1 MASPTED
8 DHFRPGIAALRAS
21 RADEAQAHFQAA
33 IGAGLATTKSWL
45 GLTLASLVL
54 GDNRAAEA
62 SVDEV
67 LVREP
72 HSLRGLI
79 IKGDLL
85 LGRDE
90 QRQAVSHYNL
100 VMRLAATLADI
111 PPQLQQDLVRI
122 QGRLDQIS
130 QAFQAQLL
138 DRLQAGGYR
147 RDASSARFN
156 RGLDMLMGK
165 AEREDDAQPFP
176 QKPHAFYLPDMPYQ
190 PFYPSEDLPWV
201 KEVETATDAIEAE
214 LSAFLAS
221 RAQAF
226 APYIHGGLELPG
238 QTPDTLKDHDNW
250 TAAFLIRDGAED
262 LEWSAGCT
270 TVRALMDTLPLTA
283 IKGFS
288 PSVLFSKLKP
298 GARIDPHTGLLNCRL
313 ICHLPLVVPAGCG
326 LRVGDERRDVVRGKV
341 WAFDDSINHEAWNNS
356 ADDRIVLIFDVWH
369 PDLTEQERRDITLL
383 LEAVSA

>member
-1 MASPTED
+1 MAAPTED
-8 DHFRPGIAALRAS
+8 DHFRPGIAALQAS
-21 RADEAQAHFQAA
+21 RTDEAQAHFQAA
-33 IGAGLATTKSWL
+33 IEAGLATTKSWL
-45 GLTLASLVL
+45 GLTLASLVG

-67 LVREP
+67 LAREP
-72 HSLRGLI
+72 HNLRGLI

-90 QRQAVSHYNL
+90 QRQAVSYYNL

-122 QGRLDQIS
+122 QGRLEQIS
-130 QAFQAQLL
+130 EAFQAQLL
-138 DRLQAGGYR
+138 DRLHAGGYR
-147 RDASSARFN
+147 RDTASARFN

-165 AEREDDAQPFP
+165 AEREDDTSPFP

-190 PFYPSEDLPWV
+190 PFYPSEALPWV
-201 KEVETATDAIEAE
+201 GAVESATDAIEAE

-250 TAAFLIRDGAED
+250 TAAFLIRDGLED
-262 LEWSAGCT
+262 SEWSAGCP
-270 TVRALMDTLPLTA
+270 TVSALMDTLPLTA

-326 LRVGDERRDVVRGKV
+326 LRVGDERRDVVRGEV

-356 ADDRIVLIFDVWH
+356 TEDRIVLIFDVWH
-369 PDLTEQERRDITLL
+369 PDLTEQERRDITSL

>member
-1 MASPTED
+1 M
-8 DHFRPGIAALRAS
+8 
-21 RADEAQAHFQAA
+21 
-33 IGAGLATTKSWL
+33 
-45 GLTLASLVL
+45 L

-122 QGRLDQIS
+122 QGRLNQIS

-147 RDASSARFN
+147 PDASSARFN

-165 AEREDDAQPFP
+165 AEREDDAQLFP

-190 PFYPSEDLPWV
+190 PFYPSEELPWV
-201 KEVETATDAIEAE
+201 KEVETATDAMEAE
-214 LSAFLAS
+214 LSTFLAS

-262 LEWSAGCT
+262 SEWSAGCP
-270 TVRALMDTLPLTA
+270 TVSALMDTLPLSA

-326 LRVGDERRDVVRGKV
+326 PRLGDERRDVVRGEV
-341 WAFDDSINHEAWNNS
+341 
-356 ADDRIVLIFDVWH
+356 
-369 PDLTEQERRDITLL
+369 
-383 LEAVSA
+383 

>member
-1 MASPTED
+1 M
-8 DHFRPGIAALRAS
+8 
-21 RADEAQAHFQAA
+21 
-33 IGAGLATTKSWL
+33 
-45 GLTLASLVL
+45 VL

-130 QAFQAQLL
+130 QAVQAQLL
-138 DRLQAGGYR
+138 DRLQAEGYR

-176 QKPHAFYLPDMPYQ
+176 QRPHAFYLPDMPYQ
-190 PFYPSEDLPWV
+190 PFYPSEELPWV

-226 APYIHGGLELPG
+226 APYIHGGLQLPG
-238 QTPDTLKDHDNW
+238 QTPDTLKYHDNW
-250 TAAFLIRDGAED
+250 TAAFLIHDGAKD
-262 LEWSAGCT
+262 SEWSAGCP
-270 TVRALMDTLPLTA
+270 TVSALMDTLPLTA

-288 PSVLFSKLKP
+288 PSMLFSKLEP
-298 GARIDPHTGLLNCRL
+298 GARIDSHTGLMNCRL

-326 LRVGDERRDVVRGKV
+326 RRVGDERRDVVRDEV

-369 PDLTEQERRDITLL
+369 PGLTEQERRDITSL

>member
-33 IGAGLATTKSWL
+33 IDAGLATTKSWL

-111 PPQLQQDLVRI
+111 PPQLQQDLVCI

-138 DRLQAGGYR
+138 DRLQAEGYR

-176 QKPHAFYLPDMPYQ
+176 QRPHAFYLPDMPYQ
-190 PFYPSEDLPWV
+190 PFYPSEELPWV
-201 KEVETATDAIEAE
+201 KEVETATDEIDAE

-226 APYIHGGLELPG
+226 ALYIHGGLELPR

-262 LEWSAGCT
+262 SEWSAGCP
-270 TVRALMDTLPLTA
+270 TVSALMDTLPLTA

-326 LRVGDERRDVVRGKV
+326 LRVGDERRDVVRGEV

-369 PDLTEQERRDITLL
+369 PDLTEQERRDITSL
-383 LEAVSA
+383 LESVSA

>member
-33 IGAGLATTKSWL
+33 IDAGLATTKSWL

-130 QAFQAQLL
+130 
-138 DRLQAGGYR
+138 
-147 RDASSARFN
+147 
-156 RGLDMLMGK
+156 RGVSG
-165 AEREDDAQPFP
+165 
-176 QKPHAFYLPDMPYQ
+176 
-190 PFYPSEDLPWV
+190 
-201 KEVETATDAIEAE
+201 AIV
-214 LSAFLAS
+214 
-221 RAQAF
+221 
-226 APYIHGGLELPG
+226 G
-238 QTPDTLKDHDNW
+238 QTTGGR
-250 TAAFLIRDGAED
+250 I
-262 LEWSAGCT
+262 
-270 TVRALMDTLPLTA
+270 
-283 IKGFS
+283 S
-288 PSVLFSKLKP
+288 P
-298 GARIDPHTGLLNCRL
+298 
-313 ICHLPLVVPAGCG
+313 
-326 LRVGDERRDVVRGKV
+326 
-341 WAFDDSINHEAWNNS
+341 
-356 ADDRIVLIFDVWH
+356 
-369 PDLTEQERRDITLL
+369 
-383 LEAVSA
+383 

>member
-1 MASPTED
+1 MASPVED
-8 DHFRPGIAALRAS
+8 NHFRPGIAALRAS
-21 RADEAQAHFQAA
+21 RADEARDHFQAA
-33 IGAGLATTKSWL
+33 IDAGLATTKSWL

-54 GDNRAAEA
+54 GENRAAEA

-67 LVREP
+67 LTREP
-72 HSLRGLI
+72 HNLRGLI

-122 QGRLDQIS
+122 QGRLEQIS
-130 QAFQAQLL
+130 EMFQSQLL
-138 DRLQAGGYR
+138 DRLHAGGYR
-147 RDASSARFN
+147 RDTASARFN
-156 RGLDMLMGK
+156 RGLDMLMGA
-165 AEREDDAQPFP
+165 AEREDDTSPFP
-176 QKPHAFYLPDMPYQ
+176 QKPHAFYLPDMPYR
-190 PFYPSEDLPWV
+190 PFYPSEELPWV
-201 KEVETATDAIEAE
+201 KEVEAATDAIEAE
-214 LSAFLAS
+214 LSAFLAT

-238 QTPDTLKDHDNW
+238 QTPDTLRDHDNW
-250 TAAFLIRDGAED
+250 TAAFLIRDGVED
-262 LEWSAGCT
+262 SEWSAACP
-270 TVRALMDTLPLTA
+270 TVSALMDTLPLTA

-288 PSVLFSKLKP
+288 PSVLFSKLQP

-326 LRVGDERRDVVRGKV
+326 LRVGDDRRDVVRGEV

-369 PDLTEQERRDITLL
+369 PDLTEQERRDITSL
-383 LEAVSA
+383 LEAVST

>member
-1 MASPTED
+1 MTSPTED

-33 IGAGLATTKSWL
+33 IDAGLATTKSWL

-190 PFYPSEDLPWV
+190 PFYPSEELPWV
-201 KEVETATDAIEAE
+201 KEVETATDAMKAE
-214 LSAFLAS
+214 LSTFLAS

-226 APYIHGGLELPG
+226 APYIHGGPELPG
-238 QTPDTLKDHDNW
+238 QTPDALKYHDNW

-262 LEWSAGCT
+262 SEWSAGCP
-270 TVRALMDTLPLTA
+270 TVSALMDTLPLTA

-326 LRVGDERRDVVRGKV
+326 LRVGDERRDVVRGEV

-369 PDLTEQERRDITLL
+369 PDLTEQERRDITSL

>member
-1 MASPTED
+1 MASPMED
-8 DHFRPGIAALRAS
+8 DHFRPGIGALRAS
-21 RADEAQAHFQAA
+21 RADEARAHFQAA
-33 IGAGLATTKSWL
+33 IDAGLATTKSWL
-45 GLTLASLVL
+45 GLTLASLML
-54 GDNRAAEA
+54 GENRAAEA

-67 LVREP
+67 LTREP
-72 HSLRGLI
+72 HNLRGLI

-111 PPQLQQDLVRI
+111 PPQMQQDLVRI
-122 QGRLDQIS
+122 QGRLEQIS
-130 QAFQAQLL
+130 KMFQSQLL
-138 DRLQAGGYR
+138 DRLYAGGYR
-147 RDASSARFN
+147 RDTASARFN
-156 RGLDMLMGK
+156 RGLDMLMGA
-165 AEREDDAQPFP
+165 AEREDDTSPFP
-176 QKPHAFYLPDMPYQ
+176 QKPHAFYLPDMPYR
-190 PFYPSEDLPWV
+190 PFYPSEELPWV
-201 KEVETATDAIEAE
+201 KEVEAATDAIEAE
-214 LSAFLAS
+214 LSAFLAT

-238 QTPDTLKDHDNW
+238 QTPDTLRDHDNW
-250 TAAFLIRDGAED
+250 TAAFLIRDGVED
-262 LEWSAGCT
+262 SEWSAACP
-270 TVRALMDTLPLTA
+270 TVSALMDTLPLTA

-288 PSVLFSKLKP
+288 PSVLFSKLQP

-326 LRVGDERRDVVRGKV
+326 LRVGDDRRDVVRGEV

-369 PDLTEQERRDITLL
+369 PDLTEQERRDITSL
-383 LEAVSA
+383 LEAVST

>member
-33 IGAGLATTKSWL
+33 IDAGLATTKSWL

-122 QGRLDQIS
+122 QGDWTRFHRRFRRNCWTDCMREDIAVMHRARVLT
-130 QAFQAQLL
+130 
-138 DRLQAGGYR
+138 AGWTCLWVR
-147 RDASSARFN
+147 QSARTTLN
-156 RGLDMLMGK
+156 PSR
-165 AEREDDAQPFP
+165 RSPTPFIYP
-176 QKPHAFYLPDMPYQ
+176 ICPIN
-190 PFYPSEDLPWV
+190 PFIPVRNY
-201 KEVETATDAIEAE
+201 
-214 LSAFLAS
+214 
-221 RAQAF
+221 
-226 APYIHGGLELPG
+226 HG
-238 QTPDTLKDHDNW
+238 
-250 TAAFLIRDGAED
+250 
-262 LEWSAGCT
+262 
-270 TVRALMDTLPLTA
+270 
-283 IKGFS
+283 
-288 PSVLFSKLKP
+288 
-298 GARIDPHTGLLNCRL
+298 
-313 ICHLPLVVPAGCG
+313 
-326 LRVGDERRDVVRGKV
+326 
-341 WAFDDSINHEAWNNS
+341 
-356 ADDRIVLIFDVWH
+356 
-369 PDLTEQERRDITLL
+369 
-383 LEAVSA
+383 

>member
-8 DHFRPGIAALRAS
+8 DHFRPGIAALQAS
-21 RADEAQAHFQAA
+21 RADEAQVHFQAA
-33 IGAGLATTKSWL
+33 IDAGLATTKSWL

-67 LVREP
+67 LAREP
-72 HSLRGLI
+72 HNLRGLI

-122 QGRLDQIS
+122 QGRLEQIS
-130 QAFQAQLL
+130 EAFQAQLL

-147 RDASSARFN
+147 RDASSERFN

-190 PFYPSEDLPWV
+190 PFYPSEELPWV
-201 KEVETATDAIEAE
+201 KEVEAATDAIEAE

-262 LEWSAGCT
+262 SEWSAGCP
-270 TVRALMDTLPLTA
+270 TVSALMDTLPLTA

-326 LRVGDERRDVVRGKV
+326 LRVGDERRDVVRGEV

-369 PDLTEQERRDITLL
+369 PDLTEQERRDITSL

>member
-8 DHFRPGIAALRAS
+8 DHFRPGIAALKAS
-21 RADEAQAHFQAA
+21 RADEAQAYFQAA
-33 IGAGLATTKSWL
+33 IDAGLATTKSWL

-147 RDASSARFN
+147 PDASSARFN

-165 AEREDDAQPFP
+165 AEREGDAQLFP
-176 QKPHAFYLPDMPYQ
+176 QKPYAFYLPDMPYQ
-190 PFYPSEDLPWV
+190 PFYPSQELPWV

-214 LSAFLAS
+214 LSAFLVS

-250 TAAFLIRDGAED
+250 TAAFPIRDGAEGS
-262 LEWSAGCT
+262 EWSAGCP
-270 TVRALMDTLPLTA
+270 TVSALMDTLPLSA
-283 IKGFS
+283 I
-288 PSVLFSKLKP
+288 
-298 GARIDPHTGLLNCRL
+298 
-313 ICHLPLVVPAGCG
+313 
-326 LRVGDERRDVVRGKV
+326 
-341 WAFDDSINHEAWNNS
+341 
-356 ADDRIVLIFDVWH
+356 
-369 PDLTEQERRDITLL
+369 
-383 LEAVSA
+383 

>member
-1 MASPTED
+1 MASPVED

-21 RADEAQAHFQAA
+21 RADEARAHFQAA
-33 IGAGLATTKSWL
+33 IDAGLATTKSWL

-54 GDNRAAEA
+54 GENRAAEA

-67 LVREP
+67 LTREP
-72 HSLRGLI
+72 HNLRGLI

-122 QGRLDQIS
+122 QGRLEQIS
-130 QAFQAQLL
+130 EMFQSQLL
-138 DRLQAGGYR
+138 DRLYAGGYR
-147 RDASSARFN
+147 RDTASARFN
-156 RGLDMLMGK
+156 RGLDMLMGA
-165 AEREDDAQPFP
+165 AEREDDTSPFP
-176 QKPHAFYLPDMPYQ
+176 QKPHAFYLPDMPYR
-190 PFYPSEDLPWV
+190 PFYPSEELPWV
-201 KEVETATDAIEAE
+201 KEVEAATDAIEAE
-214 LSAFLAS
+214 LSAFLAT

-238 QTPDTLKDHDNW
+238 QTPDTLRDHDNW
-250 TAAFLIRDGAED
+250 TAAFLIRDGVED
-262 LEWSAGCT
+262 SEWSAACP
-270 TVRALMDTLPLTA
+270 TVSALMDTLPLTA

-288 PSVLFSKLKP
+288 PSVLFSKLQP

-326 LRVGDERRDVVRGKV
+326 LRVGDDRRDVVRGEV

-369 PDLTEQERRDITLL
+369 PDLTEQERRDITSL
-383 LEAVSA
+383 LEAVST

>member
-8 DHFRPGIAALRAS
+8 DHFRPGIAALQGS
-21 RADEAQAHFQAA
+21 RAVEAQVHFQAA
-33 IGAGLATTKSWL
+33 IDAGLATTKSWL
-45 GLTLASLVL
+45 GHTLASLVL
-54 GDNRAAEA
+54 GDNPTAEA

-67 LVREP
+67 LMREP
-72 HSLRGLI
+72 HNLRGLI

-122 QGRLDQIS
+122 QGRLNQIS

-138 DRLQAGGYR
+138 DRLHAGGYR

-156 RGLDMLMGK
+156 LGLDMLMGK

-190 PFYPSEDLPWV
+190 AFYPSEELPWV
-201 KEVETATDAIEAE
+201 REVEAATDAIEAE
-214 LSAFLAS
+214 LAVFLAS
-221 RAQAF
+221 RTQAF

-238 QTPDTLKDHDNW
+238 QTSETLKDHDHW
-250 TAAFLIRDGAED
+250 TAAFLVRDGVED
-262 LEWSAGCT
+262 PQFSISCP
-270 TVRALMDTLPLTA
+270 TVSSLMDTLPLTA

-298 GARIDPHTGLLNCRL
+298 GARIDPHNGLLNCRL
-313 ICHLPLVVPAGCG
+313 ICHLPLAVPTGCG
-326 LRVGDERRDVVRGKV
+326 LRVGDERRNVVRGEA
-341 WAFDDSINHEAWNNS
+341 WAFDDSINHEAWNDS
-356 ADDRIVLIFDVWH
+356 GDDRIVLIFDVWH
-369 PDLTEQERRDITLL
+369 PDLTEQERRDITSL